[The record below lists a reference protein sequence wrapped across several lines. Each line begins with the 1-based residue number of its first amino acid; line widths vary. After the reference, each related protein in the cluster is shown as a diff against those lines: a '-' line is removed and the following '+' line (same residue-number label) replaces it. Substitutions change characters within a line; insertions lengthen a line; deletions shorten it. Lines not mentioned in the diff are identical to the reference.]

1 MPPEKSGGIFFNKLP
16 VLTKNLRACL
26 YYEYRQVFFYLEVEK
41 LPVEIDID
49 EKSVTAYISG
59 EIDHHNAAKLR
70 NEIDEAVE
78 TAYPEVLVLDFGGVT
93 FMDSSGIG
101 LVMGRFKL
109 MKDLS
114 GKVVIEN
121 APRAIKKV
129 MRMAGIEKL
138 LSAENKKEGL
148 FL

>member
-1 MPPEKSGGIFFNKLP
+1 M
-16 VLTKNLRACL
+16 VLLLIMTKISKACL
-26 YYEYRQVFFYLEVEK
+26 YYICRQVFFYLEVKK

-59 EIDHHNAAKLR
+59 EIDHHNAANLR

-78 TAYPEVLVLDFGGVT
+78 NSYPELLILDFGGVT

-101 LVMGRFKL
+101 LVMGRFRL
-109 MKDLS
+109 MKNLS
-114 GKVVIEN
+114 GRMIIEN
-121 APRAIKKV
+121 APAMIKKV

-138 LSAENKKEGL
+138 LSAENKREASL
-148 FL
+148 L